1 MSVSKIFEVL
11 YWAWIGSEILFQL
24 VMRTSRSSGK
34 LRDRGSIMLMLPV
47 IFASV
52 WAAFW
57 YGDTHSHTM
66 LGGADWLKS
75 VALVLLAA
83 GLAIRWGAVLTLG
96 LSFSTNVAIHAT
108 QKLRR
113 TGLFHWVRHP
123 SYSGMLLIF
132 AAMGIMER
140 NWGSLAIVLVFPT
153 AVLLYR
159 IHVEEMALREAFG
172 DDYVEYSK
180 VTKRLAPGIY

>member
-1 MSVSKIFEVL
+1 
-11 YWAWIGSEILFQL
+11 
-24 VMRTSRSSGK
+24 
-34 LRDRGSIMLMLPV
+34 
-47 IFASV
+47 
-52 WAAFW
+52 
-57 YGDTHSHTM
+57 
-66 LGGADWLKS
+66 
-75 VALVLLAA
+75 
-83 GLAIRWGAVLTLG
+83 
-96 LSFSTNVAIHAT
+96 
-108 QKLRR
+108 
-113 TGLFHWVRHP
+113 
-123 SYSGMLLIF
+123 MLLIF